1 MFVNQ
6 TVINEKYDARI
17 IKIVYICRIKERVY
31 LYKEFEIKHSVIN
44 FNNTEVI
51 KEMVEIS

>member
-1 MFVNQ
+1 MSVNM